1 MQSSPHL
8 WVRASCPLPS
18 FSTCE
23 FSRFGTKR
31 TKANALIS
39 ICLFFIASAILF
51 HRHSFFV
58 SFTGAKLVFFF
69 AIFQKTC
76 FIFVIFLC
84 SVQHRCCRTDA
95 YCFSGCLWILSVE
108 YLLRLQTRLLY
119 EADKASLYCK
129 TNLFAVQGSL
139 VCVWGV
145 CVLWLSGLGVK
156 T

>member
-58 SFTGAKLVFFF
+58 SFTGAKLVFFLLF
-69 AIFQKTC
+69 FKKTC
-76 FIFVIFLC
+76 FIFVIFC
-84 SVQHRCCRTDA
+84 A
-95 YCFSGCLWILSVE
+95 PFSIAVAGRML
-108 YLLRLQTRLLY
+108 T
-119 EADKASLYCK
+119 ASLAAYGFFPLNYC
-129 TNLFAVQGSL
+129 
-139 VCVWGV
+139 CP
-145 CVLWLSGLGVK
+145 VK
-156 T
+156 TFGCGEAVKTEVIGS

>member
-58 SFTGAKLVFFF
+58 SFIGAKLVFFCYF
-69 AIFQKTC
+69 SKKH
-76 FIFVIFLC
+76 VLFLSFFC
-84 SVQHRCCRTDA
+84 APFSIAVAGRMLTASLAAYGLFPLNICC
-95 YCFSGCLWILSVE
+95 GCKQGFFMK
-108 YLLRLQTRLLY
+108 QTRLPCTAKRTCLR
-119 EADKASLYCK
+119 CK
-129 TNLFAVQGSL
+129 EGLFAYGAYVCCGSA
-139 VCVWGV
+139 G
-145 CVLWLSGLGVK
+145 
-156 T
+156 

>member
-58 SFTGAKLVFFF
+58 SFTGAKLVFFLLF
-69 AIFQKTC
+69 FKKH
-76 FIFVIFLC
+76 VLFLLFFC
-84 SVQHRCCRTDA
+84 A
-95 YCFSGCLWILSVE
+95 PFSIAAAGRML
-108 YLLRLQTRLLY
+108 T
-119 EADKASLYCK
+119 ASLAAYGFFPLNYC
-129 TNLFAVQGSL
+129 
-139 VCVWGV
+139 CP
-145 CVLWLSGLGVK
+145 VK
-156 T
+156 TFGCGEAVKTEVSEVKGR

>member
-58 SFTGAKLVFFF
+58 SFTGAKLVFFLLF
-69 AIFQKTC
+69 FKKIC
-76 FIFVIFLC
+76 FIFVFFC
-84 SVQHRCCRTDA
+84 A
-95 YCFSGCLWILSVE
+95 PFSIAAAGRML
-108 YLLRLQTRLLY
+108 T
-119 EADKASLYCK
+119 ASLAAYGFFPLNYC
-129 TNLFAVQGSL
+129 
-139 VCVWGV
+139 CP
-145 CVLWLSGLGVK
+145 VK
-156 T
+156 TFGCGEAVKTEVIGS

>member
-1 MQSSPHL
+1 MGAGVL
-8 WVRASCPLPS
+8 S
-18 FSTCE
+18 FAVVQYSE

-39 ICLFFIASAILF
+39 ICLFLSLLQFYFIGILF
-51 HRHSFFV
+51 CFFCWCKV
-58 SFTGAKLVFFF
+58 SVFLLFF
-69 AIFQKTC
+69 KKIC

-84 SVQHRCCRTDA
+84 SVQHSCCRTDA

-119 EADKASLYCK
+119 EPNKASLYCK

-145 CVLWLSGLGVK
+145 FVLWLSGLGVQ

>member
-18 FSTCE
+18 FSIVNFPDSGLNVQKQTLL
-23 FSRFGTKR
+23 FQYVF
-31 TKANALIS
+31 
-39 ICLFFIASAILF
+39 FFIASAILF

-58 SFTGAKLVFFF
+58 SFTGAKLVFFLLF
-69 AIFQKTC
+69 FKKIC

-119 EADKASLYCK
+119 EANKASLYCK

-139 VCVWGV
+139 VCVWAYV
-145 CVLWLSGLGVK
+145 CCGSAG
-156 T
+156 